1 MAKIQLLHFKANYL
15 EAVAAASGVICTPT
29 LHAHLWPHQLLPP
42 NCPAEVMI
50 HTSRHLRVA
59 KAQAAS
65 FPAKFAIVNCEKPTF
80 ATVMFCSVQYSEC
93 ASNNLILPGIRA
105 DGSPKTLGQL
115 TCPPRSM
122 LGNMLR
128 SFEFI
133 YF

>member
-65 FPAKFAIVNCEKPTF
+65 FPAKFAIVRNQHSRG
-80 ATVMFCSVQYSEC
+80 SVE
-93 ASNNLILPGIRA
+93 AWER
-105 DGSPKTLGQL
+105 GSVGA
-115 TCPPRSM
+115 
-122 LGNMLR
+122 
-128 SFEFI
+128 
-133 YF
+133 